1 MIEGPGIRI
10 TTPLT
15 NGSRSREGQ
24 KHTDPDPD
32 SDPQHCLVAVEA
44 AQAAL
49 GGHLLEEA
57 EVGEAVRGEAAV
69 EEGHGSGDA
78 VAEGSQLR
86 LLLVVGGGAEAGPP
100 LLPQPEK
107 VQIDLDKKKENR
119 CDEDL
124 RRAVFV
130 IRIRNLIG
138 I

>member
-1 MIEGPGIRI
+1 M
-10 TTPLT
+10 
-15 NGSRSREGQ
+15 
-24 KHTDPDPD
+24 DPD
-32 SDPQHCLVAVEA
+32 SGGGPKTPTDPTDPQHCLVGGVAVVVA

-49 GGHLLEEA
+49 GGNLLEEA
-57 EVGEAVRGEAAV
+57 EVVEAVRREAAV
-69 EEGHGSGDA
+69 EEGDGSGEA
-78 VAEGSQLR
+78 VTEGAQLR
-86 LLLVVGGGAEAGPP
+86 LLLVVGGGAEAGSP